1 MLAPEREP
9 QAGTSPEPMFLVTSA
24 HSLSLTLTSLG
35 HGGQEGERFSLS
47 SPSPI
52 QGRQP
57 FSELSAISR
66 ARTAATS
73 RQHTMRAKAQES
85 ESENRGLTIQRTG
98 VSSQRG
104 AETGRRGLVANNSRS
119 QPLGGDTAPPRWPR
133 DLARTPAWTT
143 ALSGPRS
150 PHLSPGIPRAVW
162 RYHN

>member
-1 MLAPEREP
+1 
-9 QAGTSPEPMFLVTSA
+9 MFLVTSA

-98 VSSQRG
+98 VSPKEVRRQAGG
-104 AETGRRGLVANNSRS
+104 A
-119 QPLGGDTAPPRWPR
+119 RWQ
-133 DLARTPAWTT
+133 TT
-143 ALSGPRS
+143 AGHSHWGDILPLPGGREIWLGPLPGPQPSLGHGLLICPQES
-150 PHLSPGIPRAVW
+150 PELFGDITTES
-162 RYHN
+162 